1 MNFFKIVWLIIASEL
16 NALLSVAEDPEKIIN
31 KVVDDLGQNMKEVRV
46 NLANAMRDYAQLERQ
61 LSTNRDLIGEYD
73 KKAMLALKSGNE
85 TLAVEALKRKEATE
99 RVVNELQKEVNE
111 QSQLIEQLKNNFN
124 ALEKRVD
131 SAKEQRNILI
141 AKNKRAVARIKSVQS
156 VSGDDRQGELLEAF
170 DRMAAKI
177 ADTED
182 MAVAISMVTKKSFD
196 EEFREIEQDDSVT
209 QALDEMKAKLGIKTS
224 KPRISNNGI
233 EDVQVTPTE

>member
-1 MNFFKIVWLIIASEL
+1 
-16 NALLSVAEDPEKIIN
+16 
-31 KVVDDLGQNMKEVRV
+31 
-46 NLANAMRDYAQLERQ
+46 
-61 LSTNRDLIGEYD
+61 
-73 KKAMLALKSGNE
+73 MLALKSGNE

-182 MAVAISMVTKKSFD
+182 MAVAISMVNKKGFT
-196 EEFREIEQDDSVT
+196 EEMKELEIEDSV
-209 QALDEMKAKLGIKTS
+209 AAKLEAMKEKLGIKS
-224 KPRISNNGI
+224 KTPKTINLNGI
-233 EDVQVTPTE
+233 QDADVVPNK